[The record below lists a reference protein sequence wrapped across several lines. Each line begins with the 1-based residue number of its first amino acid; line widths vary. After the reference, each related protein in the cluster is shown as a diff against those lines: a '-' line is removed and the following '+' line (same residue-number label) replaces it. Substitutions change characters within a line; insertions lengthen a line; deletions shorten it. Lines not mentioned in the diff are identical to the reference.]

1 MDVLAFQDQYD
12 DALDSGSE
20 SELSEAGDETFR
32 SYLHNYP
39 PNLRILSKSDDKGN
53 ANPTYVRDTLPGSLK
68 KEARKTVKAARKEFG
83 ETQDETKADNYW
95 KQTRKRRR
103 KSLNKKRAHNN

>member
-1 MDVLAFQDQYD
+1 MCWRCKINMTMRWIQVQNLNCPKPEMK
-12 DALDSGSE
+12 L
-20 SELSEAGDETFR
+20 LEAICTTT
-32 SYLHNYP
+32 
-39 PNLRILSKSDDKGN
+39 LRILSKSDDKGN

>member
-1 MDVLAFQDQYD
+1 MCWRCKINMTMRWIQVQNLNCPKPEMK
-12 DALDSGSE
+12 L
-20 SELSEAGDETFR
+20 LEAICTTT
-32 SYLHNYP
+32 
-39 PNLRILSKSDDKGN
+39 LRILSKSDDKGN

-83 ETQDETKADNYW
+83 EPQDVIKADNYW

-103 KSLNKKRAHNN
+103 KSPNKKRAHNN